1 MGITTKWCTLS
12 MSFTAHYT
20 AGALW
25 WALSSSMVSDWE
37 MEEGFRQL
45 DIPDYQSKLLLDVLL
60 KDEESSIPITILLD
74 NLQELYFDIKELE
87 QGEPTYQRMRNE
99 NELATKLTFVEV
111 FNKLDKEGRGYIT
124 RDDFISMSDQGYF
137 KKPLTNQEAS
147 ALFDTADY
155 FENDRLN
162 LFEFMTIMR
171 KAVKVG
177 IQEIGYG
184 YLPLAW
190 GSLTAYWLGLGMKE

>member
-1 MGITTKWCTLS
+1 
-12 MSFTAHYT
+12 
-20 AGALW
+20 
-25 WALSSSMVSDWE
+25 
-37 MEEGFRQL
+37 
-45 DIPDYQSKLLLDVLL
+45 
-60 KDEESSIPITILLD
+60 
-74 NLQELYFDIKELE
+74 
-87 QGEPTYQRMRNE
+87 MRND